1 MQVEISMAQID
12 ELKDR
17 EVSVE
22 GVDIRIVSAIN
33 DLEQG

>member
-1 MQVEISMAQID
+1 MAQIA
-12 ELKDR
+12 ELKDG

-22 GVDIRIVSAIN
+22 CTCVDIRIVSAIN

>member
-1 MQVEISMAQID
+1 MAQID

-22 GVDIRIVSAIN
+22 CVDIRIVSAIN